1 MAKGYSRNKKEFVSA
16 REKKFFRDGNAAG
29 EDKK

>member
-1 MAKGYSRNKKEFVSA
+1 MAKGYSRNKKEFVGT
-16 REKKFFRDGNAAG
+16 RDKKFFRDGNAAG